1 MSVPNRGSTIVGT
14 CVALIVFSTLAVALR
29 FLSRRLSKA
38 GYWYDDWLALAALV
52 WSLDSSLSFGR
63 TMRNVKCR

>member
-1 MSVPNRGSTIVGT
+1 MSVPDRGSTIVGT

-38 GYWYDDWLALAALV
+38 GFWYDDWLALAALV
-52 WSLDSSLSFGR
+52 
-63 TMRNVKCR
+63 